1 MLYVEYRAEVMVAD
15 MEEYHKLMA
24 QFLKFVDKHGAETLG
39 VWRTAVG
46 DRQEIVILER
56 YNNMGHFEEVRAKIE
71 KEPGVK
77 DLLTR
82 LGRIRK
88 VWSKLMTPVSY
99 SPMQ

>member
-1 MLYVEYRAEVMVAD
+1 MLYVEYRVEVMIAD
-15 MEEYHKLMA
+15 MEEYHKLMGK
-24 QFLKFVDKHGAETLG
+24 FLKIVDKNGAETLG

-56 YNNMGHFEEVRAKIE
+56 YKNMGHFEEVRSNLE

-77 DLLTR
+77 ELLTR

-88 VWSKLMTPVSY
+88 VWSKFMTPVSY